1 MHVERALWHQCGDGW
16 KGKTLGGERSEGAPL
31 RQEVAIQAATHWEAQ
46 SVGTLRRR
54 RGQRA
59 DSGTTVQF
67 PALLATWMVVPFTE
81 VYAQEKKPVLH
92 EG

>member
-1 MHVERALWHQCGDGW
+1 MAMDGRGRPWAGSAVRAP
-16 KGKTLGGERSEGAPL
+16 PL